1 MTYQHALRYMTQTS
15 SNEGHK
21 IDLSTLAS
29 LVGKS
34 DLALTV
40 FSFSNDKIGDAAAS
54 FLESIL
60 TMANIP
66 TLRWI
71 DDSHTEPKNRFTMN
85 AKPLA
90 PPPVANAGAEI
101 QTLERS
107 LRTSGKDALSSS
119 DRCTAV
125 LAQYAKAFDAHV
137 VLLQTDPHVSHVGRF
152 SLFFPRLQGVSI
164 LSGNRVLS
172 PSAVDTR
179 TREIISPPCGPTMFH
194 LISDACAKSG
204 SRLTITP
211 KPKGQAGEQA
221 LGAQTIQ
228 YRALP
233 ACRIFSCAPSMSQ
246 ALSLA
251 LECVLSL
258 RRTGIKI
265 PDEAISSGAS
275 RASIP
280 LSCSVVSIRPL
291 IVGDRARDT
300 DELGLTLEDLASK
313 CSQMPQPRRLF
324 LDPTLKTDSLSL
336 PAFCDEWG
344 DTKEEL
350 DAEAGGTFLVVGSDE
365 FIKTVKKRL
374 KTSKKA

>member
-1 MTYQHALRYMTQTS
+1 MTYQNALRYMTQPIL
-15 SNEGHK
+15 NDGHLM
-21 IDLSTLAS
+21 DLSRIAP

-34 DLALTV
+34 ELALTV
-40 FSFSNDKIGDAAAS
+40 FSFSNDKIGDATAS

-60 TMANIP
+60 TAANIP

-71 DDSHTEPKNRFTMN
+71 DDSRIEPKKRFSMN

-90 PPPVANAGAEI
+90 PPRVADAGAEI
-101 QTLERS
+101 QAFERS
-107 LRTSGKDALSSS
+107 LRTSEEEILSSS

-125 LAQYAKAFDAHV
+125 LAQYVKTCDARV
-137 VLLQTDPHVSHVGRF
+137 VLLQTDLHVSHVCRF
-152 SLFFPRLQGVSI
+152 ALFFPRLQGVCI
-164 LSGNRVLS
+164 LSGNRTLS
-172 PSAVDTR
+172 PSAADAR

-194 LISDACAKSG
+194 LISDACAKGG

-211 KPKGQAGEQA
+211 NPQGQVGEQT

-246 ALSLA
+246 ALSLT

-258 RRTGIKI
+258 RRMGLNV
-265 PDEAISSGAS
+265 PNEAVLSGAS

-291 IVGDRARDT
+291 IVADRARNM
-300 DELGLTLEDLASK
+300 DELDLTLEDLASNL
-313 CSQMPQPRRLF
+313 SLIPQPRRLF
-324 LDPTLKTDSLSL
+324 LDPTLKTDASPL

-344 DTKEEL
+344 DAAQERETEQ
-350 DAEAGGTFLVVGSDE
+350 AGTFLVVGSDE
-365 FIKTVKKRL
+365 FIETVKKRL